1 MPIQLDLM
9 PVEEK
14 LPDTPPPKTI
24 VVRYGYLREIGEFPS
39 DLTQKVGCGTKLV
52 LRTERGTEI
61 GEMLTTVCGNG
72 GCSKS
77 ITRDKLL
84 SYIENSGGRDYPF
97 SEGGRVLRPATTQ
110 DLAEQARLDEDR
122 TKHVNLAREL
132 VQRHNLPMKIVDVE
146 HLLGGERVL
155 FYFVSE
161 QRVDFRSLVRDL
173 AHALHTRIELRQVGA
188 RDEARIT
195 ADYEKCGQHC
205 CCKQFLKVLTPIS
218 MRSAK
223 VQKATLD
230 PTKISG
236 RCGRL
241 MCCLRYEDE
250 TYEEL
255 RKKLPKRNTRVKTEK
270 GDGWVLDGQI
280 LTQLVL
286 VQFDDGKREA
296 VPMEKILGFDQP
308 KPVMSDGRTMQTP
321 NDRPPMD
328 MPMGRRGPGGPGA
341 PGGPGGGPAGG
352 PGRRERP
359 RPGMPAQG
367 PAGDPLAQQG
377 PTGGDLNT
385 GGDEIDDLIADAM
398 DDGGALQ
405 QASDSTASVEGTPL
419 PPVAPADS
427 DELLPPLEGG
437 PASAP
442 PAGPWQ
448 PRNAP
453 GRGPGG
459 PRGNRGPGGAGG
471 PAGGPRP
478 PQDQGGNRGQG
489 NRQQGQKAGGGNR
502 PQGFR
507 PPKPQ
512 GQRPPGGPPGPGIPP
527 SRPPMPS
534 SPESSVEANRG
545 PLTDPE
551 SAGALP
557 PTPPPPPA
565 PSAAGPTSPGQSP
578 AAGPGAG
585 ETPPPEGMP

>member
-9 PVEEK
+9 PAEDK
-14 LPDTPPPKTI
+14 LPESPPPKTI

-52 LRTERGTEI
+52 LRSERGTEI

-84 SYIENSGGRDYPF
+84 AYIENSGGRDYPF
-97 SEGGRVLRPATTQ
+97 SEQGRVLRVATTQ
-110 DLAEQARLDEDR
+110 DLAEQAKLDENR
-122 TKHVNLAREL
+122 AKHVTLARDL
-132 VQRHNLPMKIVDVE
+132 VAGHKLPMKIVDVE

-270 GDGWVLDGQI
+270 GDAWVIDGQI

-296 VPMEKILGFDQP
+296 FPMEKILGFDQP
-308 KPVMSDGRTMQTP
+308 KPVMADGRIMQTP
-321 NDRPPMD
+321 NDRPPMG
-328 MPMGRRGPGGPGA
+328 MEGPPARRGPGGPN
-341 PGGPGGGPAGG
+341 GGPNGGPQ
-352 PGRRERP
+352 GRRERP
-359 RPGMPAQG
+359 KPGAPVQA
-367 PAGDPLAQQG
+367 PDGDPLSTTG

-385 GGDEIDDLIADAM
+385 GAGGAAPRDEIDDLIADAM
-398 DDGGALQ
+398 DDGIPPLMPGAE
-405 QASDSTASVEGTPL
+405 STAPVPEGTPL
-419 PPVAPADS
+419 PPVADDAPAQ
-427 DELLPPLEGG
+427 PPATTPPPPRNVPQAGG
-437 PASAP
+437 PRGPMP
-442 PAGPWQ
+442 PRG
-448 PRNAP
+448 
-453 GRGPGG
+453 GRGPGAPG
-459 PRGNRGPGGAGG
+459 GPGG
-471 PAGGPRP
+471 RP
-478 PQDQGGNRGQG
+478 PQGARQPQG
-489 NRQQGQKAGGGNR
+489 NRPPQGPRQGGGGGGTPTNK

-512 GQRPPGGPPGPGIPP
+512 GQRPPGGPLPPPPGNKNAPP
-527 SRPPMPS
+527 SPS
-534 SPESSVEANRG
+534 SPQASAEFNG
-545 PLTDPE
+545 PPLTQPP
-551 SAGALP
+551 ATPAP
-557 PTPPPPPA
+557 PTPPPPAA
-565 PSAAGPTSPGQSP
+565 PENAPK
-578 AAGPGAG
+578 
-585 ETPPPEGMP
+585 PEGQGEQGGGAPPATP

>member
-1 MPIQLDLM
+1 MPITLDLM
-9 PVEEK
+9 PVEDK
-14 LPDTPPPKTI
+14 LPDAPPPKTI

-39 DLTQKVGCGTKLV
+39 DLTSKVGCGTKLI
-52 LRTERGTEI
+52 LRTDRGTEI

-84 SYIENSGGRDYPF
+84 DYIEKSGGRDYPF
-97 SEGGRVLRPATTQ
+97 TEQGRVLRAATTQ
-110 DLAEQARLDEDR
+110 DLAEQAKLDENR
-122 TKHVNLAREL
+122 TRHINLAREL
-132 VQRHNLPMKIVDVE
+132 VQRHSLPMKIVDVE

-255 RKKLPKRNTRVKTEK
+255 RKKLPKRNTRVQTEK
-270 GDGWVLDGQI
+270 GDAWVIDGQI

-286 VQFDDGKREA
+286 VQYDDFKREA
-296 VPMEKILGFDQP
+296 VPMEKIIAFDRP
-308 KPVMSDGRTMQTP
+308 KPLMADGRMMQTP
-321 NDRPPMD
+321 NDRPP
-328 MPMGRRGPGGPGA
+328 PGAFEGPPGRRGPNAPNGGP
-341 PGGPGGGPAGG
+341 PPAA
-352 PGRRERP
+352 RRERP
-359 RPGMPAQG
+359 KPGSPVA
-367 PAGDPLAQQG
+367 PPDGDPLSTTG

-385 GGDEIDDLIADAM
+385 GSPSSDPRSETFRDEIDDMIADAM
-398 DDGGALQ
+398 DDSPPPAHGASPAPTGD
-405 QASDSTASVEGTPL
+405 ASTPPPSPEQRPL
-419 PPVAPADS
+419 PP
-427 DELLPPLEGG
+427 
-437 PASAP
+437 
-442 PAGPWQ
+442 
-448 PRNAP
+448 
-453 GRGPGG
+453 RGPN
-459 PRGNRGPGGAGG
+459 PNQPNRPQGNRP
-471 PAGGPRP
+471 PQGGPRP
-478 PQDQGGNRGQG
+478 PQNQPNRGNPQQ
-489 NRQQGQKAGGGNR
+489 NRNQPNR

-507 PPKPQ
+507 PPRPQ
-512 GQRPPGGPPGPGIPP
+512 NQPAASPKATPTPISDPQPPQSSDPPNPNAPEASAEFAGPP
-527 SRPPMPS
+527 
-534 SPESSVEANRG
+534 
-545 PLTDPE
+545 LTAPQ
-551 SAGALP
+551 
-557 PTPPPPPA
+557 TPPPP
-565 PSAAGPTSPGQSP
+565 AGP
-578 AAGPGAG
+578 AAPEAFS
-585 ETPPPEGMP
+585 EPPPAEPPPA